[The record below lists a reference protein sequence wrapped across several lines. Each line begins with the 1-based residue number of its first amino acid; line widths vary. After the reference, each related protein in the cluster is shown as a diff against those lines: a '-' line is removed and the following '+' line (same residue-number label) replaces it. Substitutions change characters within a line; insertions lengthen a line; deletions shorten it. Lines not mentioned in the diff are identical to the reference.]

1 MNQSVINKFM
11 TLVAD
16 FSTGRLALFGAL
28 LAGIYYA
35 TLFNDGHSIRQA
47 ADTLK
52 TQIEEEKIKKVD
64 TTRILQKEE
73 QMRADVTMLVKKYED
88 VKSKIPIEFLESE
101 LRVLVDK
108 FVTQYEL
115 KTTKNLRSTKTK
127 DFGSSQDSKLV
138 DQVVLEYTLVGSY
151 FNLEKF
157 IQQISNLDKLI
168 KLESFQI
175 NAEGKPTSSGLSRE
189 ITLTTTIIGFKQSSV
204 ALNENKPEV
213 KK

>member
-1 MNQSVINKFM
+1 M

-35 TLFNDGHSIRQA
+35 TLFNDGHLIRQA

-73 QMRADVTMLVKKYED
+73 QMRADVTMLAKKYED

-101 LRVLVDK
+101 LRILVDQ
-108 FVTQYEL
+108 FVTQFEL
-115 KTTKNLRSTKTK
+115 KSTKNLRSTKTK

-189 ITLTTTIIGFKQSSV
+189 ITLTTTIIGFKQSSL